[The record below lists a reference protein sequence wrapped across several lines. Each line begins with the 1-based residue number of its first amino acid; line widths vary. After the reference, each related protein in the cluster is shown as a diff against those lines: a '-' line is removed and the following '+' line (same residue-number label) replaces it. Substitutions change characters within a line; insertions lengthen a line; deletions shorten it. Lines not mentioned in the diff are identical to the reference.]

1 MSSLSS
7 NVNLNQTPAR
17 LFWLHDEALAKPDDY
32 RAGDK
37 LVYLWDAN
45 YFAQQAWSLKRRVFI
60 YECLVALK
68 AEIYVGQPAEFW
80 PVFLAQQAQSLGQ
93 GSEPIVYVA
102 AALDPVLQAWLATCP
117 SEVKLEV
124 TSNPSH
130 FLLPDLQ
137 PTRLK
142 RFSHFW
148 SAQAKALG
156 VPAFGRSNGSSKHKR
171 LRKHQ

>member
-7 NVNLNQTPAR
+7 DINLTQTPAR

-32 RAGDK
+32 RAGDR

-68 AEIYVGQPAEFW
+68 AEIYVGKPSAFW
-80 PVFLAQQAQSLGQ
+80 PAFWAQQAQSLGQ

-102 AALDPVLQAWLATCP
+102 AALDPVLQAWLASCP
-117 SEVKLEV
+117 SEVRLEV
-124 TSNPSH
+124 QSNPSH
-130 FLLPDLQ
+130 FLLPELQ

-148 SAQAKALG
+148 PAQAKALG
-156 VPAFGRSNGSSKHKR
+156 VSGFGKSNGSSKR
-171 LRKHQ
+171 QSARKHQ